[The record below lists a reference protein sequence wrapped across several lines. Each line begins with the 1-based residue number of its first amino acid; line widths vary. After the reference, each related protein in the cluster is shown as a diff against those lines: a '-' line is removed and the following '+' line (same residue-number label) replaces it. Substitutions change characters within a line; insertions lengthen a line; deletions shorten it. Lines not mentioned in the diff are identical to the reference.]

1 MQLLPE
7 TLLKQEENKKYPG
20 FSLLLVLQCL
30 LVPPS
35 GQTSPKEVV
44 IMIWKMQST
53 EVTPLLTIPG
63 EVIQSKEWR
72 THLRAKRAKDRLHCI
87 YSCLSTI
94 LYSHTTLSSF
104 HLTCG
109 SFSLEDVVLILPSKN
124 RDTKSPQSL
133 FLSQ

>member
-35 GQTSPKEVV
+35 GQTNPEEVV
-44 IMIWKMQST
+44 IMIRKMQST

-63 EVIQSKEWR
+63 EVIQSKE
-72 THLRAKRAKDRLHCI
+72 
-87 YSCLSTI
+87 
-94 LYSHTTLSSF
+94 
-104 HLTCG
+104 
-109 SFSLEDVVLILPSKN
+109 
-124 RDTKSPQSL
+124 
-133 FLSQ
+133 